1 MMDWS
6 KWKTVSAIKDSGGA
20 IEKVD
25 EIVATA
31 IEAASETTK
40 NIATELK
47 VAGVGLGVSVFSP
60 EISSTLGLL
69 GIEIDETKIDTIGQ
83 ALMLGAGASAANK
96 FVDNFS
102 KKKEENKKSA
112 TKKIRKTQEEDKTE
126 EDK

>member
-40 NIATELK
+40 DIATELK
-47 VAGVGLGVSVFSP
+47 VAGVEVLYS
-60 EISSTLGLL
+60 
-69 GIEIDETKIDTIGQ
+69 
-83 ALMLGAGASAANK
+83 
-96 FVDNFS
+96 
-102 KKKEENKKSA
+102 
-112 TKKIRKTQEEDKTE
+112 
-126 EDK
+126 